1 LNEKRRFASC
11 QFFLLVGCAVK
22 TPERKHLLAL
32 LLSVGLHVGA
42 IWVLTHALGRAPAQ
56 PEPLA
61 EPIVMIEVPAPQVP
75 PPPPLPP
82 PPPPETPPPPRAEPT
97 LPAALP
103 DLAPPPPADD
113 RPRAYQEAPT
123 APTAEDWA
131 LASTYTLK
139 NSKRYR
145 HTWAQQVRS
154 MMGTAFE
161 GADQGVVRFRIE
173 IAPNGTLVALTT
185 LWSTSDKAEALA
197 RQAVQQMPPL
207 PPTPNG
213 KPLVFEKTISFQPF
227 DADVPPIYKNDCLPD
242 PPSYRNPF
250 AWDGQSPRGQAQA
263 EPEREPPLSP
273 EEMAECQKQLPQDSV
288 EAEAAHSDRQL
299 KQWASEKL
307 NRTEVPRTPP

>member
-1 LNEKRRFASC
+1 M
-11 QFFLLVGCAVK
+11 K
-22 TPERKHLLAL
+22 TLERKHLLAL

-42 IWVLTHALGRAPAQ
+42 IWLLAHALLRAPAP
-56 PEPLA
+56 PEPPA
-61 EPIVMIEVPAPQVP
+61 EPVVMIEVPPPDVPP
-75 PPPPLPP
+75 PPPPLPEAPRP
-82 PPPPETPPPPRAEPT
+82 PPPPPAEP
-97 LPAALP
+97 LAQVAPP

-113 RPRAYQEAPT
+113 RPRAYQEAPP

-131 LASTYTLK
+131 QASTYKLK

-161 GADQGVVRFRIE
+161 GVDQGVVRFRIE

-197 RQAVQQMPPL
+197 RQAVQHMPPL

-227 DADVPPIYKNDCLPD
+227 DADVPPVYKNDCLPD
-242 PPSYRNPF
+242 PPGYRNPF
-250 AWDGQSPRGQAQA
+250 AWDGKSDRAQGRA

-273 EEMAECQKQLPQDSV
+273 EEMAECLKQLPKDSI
-288 EAEAAHSDRQL
+288 EAEAAHDRLQL
-299 KQWASEKL
+299 EQWASDRLKQAQEAAGIK
-307 NRTEVPRTPP
+307 

>member
-1 LNEKRRFASC
+1 M
-11 QFFLLVGCAVK
+11 K

-42 IWVLTHALGRAPAQ
+42 LWVLAHALLRAPPP
-56 PEPLA
+56 PESLA
-61 EPIVMIEVPAPQVP
+61 ETIVMVEVPASEVP
-75 PPPPLPP
+75 PP
-82 PPPPETPPPPRAEPT
+82 PPPPETPPLPLLPPPQVEPA
-97 LPAALP
+97 LPAAPP
-103 DLAPPPPADD
+103 DLAPPPADD
-113 RPRAYQEAPT
+113 RPRAYQEAPP
-123 APTAEDWA
+123 APTAQDWA

-173 IAPNGTLVALTT
+173 IAPNGTLVNLTT
-185 LWSTSDKAEALA
+185 LWSTSDRAEALA

-227 DADVPPIYKNDCLPD
+227 DADVPPVYKNDCLPD

-250 AWDGQSPRGQAQA
+250 AWDGKSARTPAQA

-273 EEMAECQKQLPQDSV
+273 EEMAECLKQLPQDSM
-288 EAEAAHSDRQL
+288 EAEAAHDKRQL
-299 KQWASEKL
+299 EQWASEKL
-307 NRTEVPRTPP
+307 KRTEVPRTPP

>member
-1 LNEKRRFASC
+1 MFVC
-11 QFFLLVGCAVK
+11 CAVK

-42 IWVLTHALGRAPAQ
+42 IWGLTHALLRAPAP
-56 PEPLA
+56 PEPPA
-61 EPIVMIEVPAPQVP
+61 EPVVMVEVPPLDV
-75 PPPPLPP
+75 PLPP
-82 PPPPETPPPPRAEPT
+82 PPPPEALPSPPPSPPPPKPLVPVAP
-97 LPAALP
+97 P
-103 DLAPPPPADD
+103 DLPLQPPADD
-113 RPRAYQEAPT
+113 RPRAFQEAPP

-145 HTWAQQVRS
+145 HTWGQQVRS

-227 DADVPPIYKNDCLPD
+227 DADVPPVYKNDCLPD
-242 PPSYRNPF
+242 PPSYGNRF
-250 AWDGQSPRGQAQA
+250 AWDGKSARPPVQA

-273 EEMAECQKQLPQDSV
+273 EEMAECLKQLPQDSI
-288 EAEAAHSDRQL
+288 EAEAAHDQRQL
-299 KQWASEKL
+299 EQWASEKL
-307 NRTEVPRTPP
+307 NRTEVPRPIPAGR

>member
-1 LNEKRRFASC
+1 ML
-11 QFFLLVGCAVK
+11 K

-42 IWVLTHALGRAPAQ
+42 IWVLAHALKRAPAPPEQ
-56 PEPLA
+56 PA
-61 EPIVMIEVPAPQVP
+61 EPIVMIQVP
-75 PPPPLPP
+75 PPKVPLTPPEPNKPPPLSPEPKLQPAVSTEQPP
-82 PPPPETPPPPRAEPT
+82 PVT
-97 LPAALP
+97 
-103 DLAPPPPADD
+103 ADV
-113 RPRAYQEAPT
+113 RPRAYQEAPP

-131 LASTYTLK
+131 LASTYKLK

-145 HTWAQQVRS
+145 HTWGQHVRS

-173 IAPNGTLVALTT
+173 IAPNGTLLSLTT

-213 KPLVFEKTISFQPF
+213 KLLVFEKTISFQPF
-227 DADVPPIYKNDCLPD
+227 DADVPPMYKDDCLPD
-242 PPSYRNPF
+242 PPSYRNRF
-250 AWDGQSPRGQAQA
+250 AWDGKSDRAQA

-273 EEMAECQKQLPQDSV
+273 EELAECLKQLPQDSI
-288 EAEAAHSDRQL
+288 EAETAHDKRQL
-299 KQWASEKL
+299 EQWASEKL
-307 NRTEVPRTPP
+307 KRNEFSRTSHGKR

>member
-1 LNEKRRFASC
+1 ML
-11 QFFLLVGCAVK
+11 K

-42 IWVLTHALGRAPAQ
+42 IWVMAHALLRPPAP
-56 PEPLA
+56 PEPPA
-61 EPIVMIEVPAPQVP
+61 EPIVMIEVPPLDV
-75 PPPPLPP
+75 PLPP
-82 PPPPETPPPPRAEPT
+82 PPPPEAPPSPSPPPPEP
-97 LPAALP
+97 LVQVAPP
-103 DLAPPPPADD
+103 DLALPADD
-113 RPRAYQEAPT
+113 RPRAYQDAPK

-131 LASTYTLK
+131 LASTYKLK

-173 IAPNGTLVALTT
+173 IAPNGKLVSLTT

-197 RQAVQQMPPL
+197 RQAVQGMPPL

-213 KPLVFEKTISFQPF
+213 KPLAFEKTISFQPF
-227 DADVPPIYKNDCLPD
+227 DADVPPVYKNDCLPD
-242 PPSYRNPF
+242 PPSHGNRF
-250 AWDGQSPRGQAQA
+250 AWDGKSSRTPVQA

-273 EEMAECQKQLPQDSV
+273 EELAECLKQLPQDSI
-288 EAEAAHSDRQL
+288 EAEAANDKRQL
-299 KQWASEKL
+299 EQWASDRLKQAQEAAGIK
-307 NRTEVPRTPP
+307 

>member
-1 LNEKRRFASC
+1 ML
-11 QFFLLVGCAVK
+11 K

-42 IWVLTHALGRAPAQ
+42 IWVLAHALGRAPAP
-56 PEPLA
+56 PEPPT
-61 EPIVMIEVPAPQVP
+61 EPIVMVEVPPPEVPPPPPPEPDTP
-75 PPPPLPP
+75 PPPPLPEP
-82 PPPPETPPPPRAEPT
+82 PLQAAVPPDQP
-97 LPAALP
+97 L
-103 DLAPPPPADD
+103 PPPADD
-113 RPRAYQEAPT
+113 RPRAYQDAPP

-131 LASTYTLK
+131 LASTYKLK

-173 IAPNGTLVALTT
+173 IAPNGTLVGLTT

-242 PPSYRNPF
+242 PPSYRNRF
-250 AWDGQSPRGQAQA
+250 AWDGKSDRAQAQA
-263 EPEREPPLSP
+263 EPDREPPLSP
-273 EEMAECQKQLPQDSV
+273 EEMAECLKQLPQDSI
-288 EAEAAHSDRQL
+288 EAEAAHNQRQL
-299 KQWASEKL
+299 EQWASEKL
-307 NRTEVPRTPP
+307 NRTEVPRTSR

>member
-1 LNEKRRFASC
+1 M
-11 QFFLLVGCAVK
+11 K
-22 TPERKHLLAL
+22 TLERKHLLAL

-42 IWVLTHALGRAPAQ
+42 IWVLAHAPGPAPAQ
-56 PEPLA
+56 PESLA
-61 EPIVMIEVPAPQVP
+61 EPIVMIELPPPDVP
-75 PPPPLPP
+75 PPPPQPAAPPQPP
-82 PPPPETPPPPRAEPT
+82 PPTAPPPAAPT
-97 LPAALP
+97 LPAAPP
-103 DLAPPPPADD
+103 DQAPPPSADD
-113 RPRAYQEAPT
+113 RPRAYQEAPP

-131 LASTYTLK
+131 LASAYKLK

-173 IAPNGTLVALTT
+173 IAPNGTLLGLTT

-250 AWDGQSPRGQAQA
+250 AWDGKSARAQAQA
-263 EPEREPPLSP
+263 EPEREPPPTP
-273 EEMAECQKQLPQDSV
+273 EDMAECLRQLPQDSI
-288 EAEAAHSDRQL
+288 EAEAAHNQRQL
-299 KQWASEKL
+299 EQWASEKL
-307 NRTEVPRTPP
+307 NRAEVPRTPR